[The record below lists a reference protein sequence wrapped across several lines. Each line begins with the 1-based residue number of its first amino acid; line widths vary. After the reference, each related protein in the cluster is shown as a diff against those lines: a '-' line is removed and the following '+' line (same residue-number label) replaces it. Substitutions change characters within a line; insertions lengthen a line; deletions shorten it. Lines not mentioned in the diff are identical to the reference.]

1 MLQIKGLC
9 ILGVRTVWHTE
20 GDGEFFCA
28 GCGGDR
34 GYRRRTGTRRLTLL
48 GLPLLPRGSAG
59 TVVECVVCRT
69 HRGPGVLE
77 QPTTTVFSA
86 MLRDAVHTV
95 ALAVLTAGGAMGRGA
110 REAAVGAVRSAGFT
124 DCTEDQLLGLLAAIV
139 ADEGR
144 FPGASDALDADGL
157 ADALD
162 GCGSWLSIELHEA
175 LEPLS
180 RHLAPRAASTSCCRA
195 PSSPSPTAP
204 TCPPSGRSSVPSAA
218 ASASSARTPNASWR
232 PRPARRPDGRSP
244 TSLNPRPRHRRA
256 YSPGSNGPRP
266 APREVTRVSPS
277 GPTKGRSAAGS
288 LEATRPPA
296 RREAHHGGPDH

>member
-1 MLQIKGLC
+1 MAAGGCEVLQIKGLC

-69 HRGPGVLE
+69 HRGPEVLE

-180 RHLAPRAASTSCCRA
+180 RHLAPQGREHVLLQGALIALADGPYLPAEREVLGAVGRCLGLVGADTERILEAA
-195 PSSPSPTAP
+195 
-204 TCPPSGRSSVPSAA
+204 
-218 ASASSARTPNASWR
+218 ARTPS
-232 PRPARRPDGRSP
+232 
-244 TSLNPRPRHRRA
+244 
-256 YSPGSNGPRP
+256 
-266 APREVTRVSPS
+266 
-277 GPTKGRSAAGS
+277 
-288 LEATRPPA
+288 
-296 RREAHHGGPDH
+296 

>member
-9 ILGVRTVWHTE
+9 ILGVRTVWRTE

-34 GYRRRTGTRRLTLL
+34 GYRRRTGTRRLTVL

-59 TVVECVVCRT
+59 TVVECVVCRAR
-69 HRGPGVLE
+69 RGPEALE

-95 ALAVLTAGGAMGRGA
+95 ALAVLTAGGASGRAA
-110 REAAVGAVRSAGFT
+110 RETAVEAVRTAGFT

-144 FPGASDALDADGL
+144 FPGAAGSPSPEGL
-157 ADALD
+157 ADSLD

-180 RHLAPRAASTSCCRA
+180 RHLAPQGRERVLLQGARIALADGPYLPAEREVLGAVGRCLGLVGEDTARVLEAA
-195 PSSPSPTAP
+195 
-204 TCPPSGRSSVPSAA
+204 
-218 ASASSARTPNASWR
+218 ARTPS
-232 PRPARRPDGRSP
+232 
-244 TSLNPRPRHRRA
+244 
-256 YSPGSNGPRP
+256 
-266 APREVTRVSPS
+266 
-277 GPTKGRSAAGS
+277 
-288 LEATRPPA
+288 
-296 RREAHHGGPDH
+296 